1 MMPETTPTHQ
11 NNWSKLTRIGI
22 DRRTAE
28 NETRQIVFL
37 NAVVLLVLILVAQN
51 IGLGLIYQ
59 VPASL
64 LALFAAHGL
73 FIGVVLLWNNLR
85 LYLLARVWFAVA
97 ATTFLSTYQVLM
109 GTESRWDAFLVV
121 CIFLQCLIF
130 PATQRRWMLAVM
142 IFTGIC
148 FFAVDFALQVPPKG
162 LMQNLSAS
170 YWSMAMAGNLA
181 GFLFCGIAMGGVAF
195 QVINRAERNL
205 AIERDRSDQLLRNI
219 LPVPVAERLKQ
230 SHDLIAEDF
239 NETTVLFAD
248 IVDFTRYTESVSPQ
262 QLVTILN
269 SIFTAFDDLS
279 QKHRAEKI
287 KTIGDAYMAVAG
299 LPIRSPNHA
308 IQMAAMALD
317 MQKFIA
323 RHNRKAGQPL
333 QIRIGL
339 HSGPVVAGVIGKQKF
354 SYDLW
359 GDTVN
364 TAARMESHGL
374 PGEIQVTATTRALLE
389 ANYHFE
395 ERGFVDIKSK
405 GPTKVYLLKGKRSV

>member
-1 MMPETTPTHQ
+1 MSVNTLKRC
-11 NNWSKLTRIGI
+11 WSQLIGIGI
-22 DRRTAE
+22 DRRTPE
-28 NETRQIVFL
+28 SETRQVVFL

-51 IGLGLIYQ
+51 IGLGLAYQ

-64 LALFAAHGL
+64 LILFVAHGAL
-73 FIGVVLLWNNLR
+73 IGLVLLWNNLR
-85 LYLLARVWFAVA
+85 LYLLARVWFAVI

-109 GTESRWDAFLVV
+109 GTGSRWDVFLVV
-121 CIFLQCLIF
+121 CVFLQCLMF
-130 PATQRRWMLAVM
+130 PAAQHRWMYAVM
-142 IFTGIC
+142 AFTGIC

-162 LMQNLSAS
+162 LMQNLSAD
-170 YWSMAMAGNLA
+170 YWSMEMAGNLA

-205 AIERDRSDQLLRNI
+205 AIERDRSDHLLKNI
-219 LPVPVAERLKQ
+219 LPVPIAERLKQ
-230 SHDLIAEDF
+230 SQDLIADDF
-239 NETTVLFAD
+239 EATTVLFAD
-248 IVDFTRYTESVSPQ
+248 IVDFTRYTETVSPQ
-262 QLVTILN
+262 QLITLLN

-299 LPIRSPNHA
+299 VPTRSPNHA
-308 IQMAAMALD
+308 VQMAAMALD
-317 MQKFIA
+317 MQQVIM
-323 RHNRKAGQPL
+323 RHNRETGQSL

-374 PGEIQVTATTRALLE
+374 PGEIQVTPTTHALLK
-389 ANYHFE
+389 ANFLFE
-395 ERGFVDIKSK
+395 ERGTIEIKSK
-405 GPTKVYLLKGKRSV
+405 GPTKVFLLKGKRSV

>member
-1 MMPETTPTHQ
+1 MSVSTLKRC
-11 NNWSKLTRIGI
+11 WSQLIGIGI
-22 DRRTAE
+22 DRRTPE
-28 NETRQIVFL
+28 SETRQVVFL

-51 IGLGLIYQ
+51 IGLGLAYQ

-64 LALFAAHGL
+64 LILFVAHGAL
-73 FIGVVLLWNNLR
+73 IGLVLLWNNLR
-85 LYLLARVWFAVA
+85 LYLLARVWFAVI

-109 GTESRWDAFLVV
+109 GTESRWDVFLVV
-121 CIFLQCLIF
+121 CVFLQCLMF
-130 PATQRRWMLAVM
+130 PATQRRWMFAVM

-148 FFAVDFALQVPPKG
+148 FIAVDFALQVPPKG
-162 LMQNLSAS
+162 LMQNLSAD
-170 YWSMAMAGNLA
+170 YWSMEMAGNLA

-205 AIERDRSDQLLRNI
+205 AIERDRSDHLLKNI
-219 LPVPVAERLKQ
+219 LPVPIAERLKQ
-230 SHDLIAEDF
+230 SQDLIADDF
-239 NETTVLFAD
+239 EATTVLFAD
-248 IVDFTRYTESVSPQ
+248 IVDFTRYTETVSPQ
-262 QLVTILN
+262 QLITLLN

-299 LPIRSPNHA
+299 VPTRSPNHA
-308 IQMAAMALD
+308 VQMAAMALD
-317 MQKFIA
+317 MQQVIM
-323 RHNRKAGQPL
+323 RHNRETGQSL

-374 PGEIQVTATTRALLE
+374 PGEIQVTPTTHALLK
-389 ANYHFE
+389 ANFLFE
-395 ERGFVDIKSK
+395 ERGTIEIKSK
-405 GPTKVYLLKGKRSV
+405 GPTKVFLLKAKRSV